1 MGYLFFFTVY
11 SMVALLLQ
19 YYIDIVL
26 IKMRELFYVYFKRN
40 SVKGWHRMNMIQK
53 FYYLGVTS

>member
-1 MGYLFFFTVY
+1 MVN